1 MLCLYEYETNPGI
14 WTISHQL
21 VELFGEVVEPLGS
34 ETLLETE
41 HHLHHWADLEFTA
54 LPNF

>member
-1 MLCLYEYETNPGI
+1 MLCLYEYEMNPGI
-14 WTISHQL
+14 WTISLQL

-41 HHLHHWADLEFTA
+41 HHLHHWVDLEFTA
-54 LPNF
+54 LPDF